1 MNSCGLY
8 PLLLIGVLLAAGCGA
23 EKEPEPAAPAEQ
35 REDRAARNDDSE
47 SRRGAVVVLGNS
59 IAAGYGLQPEQAFPA
74 LLQQRIDSLG
84 WPFEV
89 VNGGLSGETTSGG
102 LRRVDWLLRRP
113 VDVLIIELGGND
125 GLRGIPVEVTRQ
137 NLQGIIDRTRQQHPE
152 AAIILA
158 GMQLPPNL
166 GETYTTQFRDVYPTL
181 ARENDVALIPFVL
194 DRVGGVRDLNQ
205 PDGIHPTAAGQRLI
219 AENVWE
225 VLEPILRD
233 SLPPRPDS

>member
-1 MNSCGLY
+1 MNNLGLY
-8 PLLLIGVLLAAGCGA
+8 PLVLIGVLLSAGCDA
-23 EKEPEPAAPAEQ
+23 EKAETEQAAPAETRQ
-35 REDRAARNDDSE
+35 NRSAPSSE
-47 SRRGAVVVLGNS
+47 SEPRPGAVVVLGNS
-59 IAAGYGLQPEQAFPA
+59 IAAGYGIQQEQAFPA

-89 VNGGLSGETTSGG
+89 VNGGLSGETTAGG

-137 NLQGIIDRTRQQHPE
+137 NLQGIIDKTREQQPQAE
-152 AAIILA
+152 IILA

-166 GETYTTQFRDVYPTL
+166 GQTYTTRFRELYPTL

-194 DRVGGVRDLNQ
+194 ERVGGVRELNQ

-225 VLEPILRD
+225 VLEPILRE
-233 SLPPRPDS
+233 RIRQV